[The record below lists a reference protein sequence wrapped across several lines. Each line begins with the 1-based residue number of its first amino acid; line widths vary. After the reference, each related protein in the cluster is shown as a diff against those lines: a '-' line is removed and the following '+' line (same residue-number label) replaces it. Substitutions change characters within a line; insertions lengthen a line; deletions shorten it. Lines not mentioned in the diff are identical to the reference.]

1 MRRRALMM
9 WAMSFCGIAFAAG
22 DVPTVLL
29 DSPVKITVQVNAQKT
44 MPGVTALDLAID
56 QVTHEFRLS
65 VMQRGNAN
73 DAVAALRAR
82 TGWKDGFLFIRDDC
96 MEKNDP
102 NRSVRCVLDQV
113 FVFVNEFDPRT
124 SRDVLIGKRFV
135 NVGEVFAG
143 EDCIDDAKFGCALY
157 KGYFTDIYDA
167 LDNNMLVSRADSP
180 ALLIEMRAINGDFV
194 VDLDETWGRNQERF
208 TAGERCLSAK
218 PAARA
223 EFCVEGINPRRAF
236 LFNSALA
243 MYTKRPEVLEH
254 TRQYAR
260 IALCQG
266 KAGEEMS
273 EADCGDILR
282 RSAVLL
288 AAIRPGDKPRLRG
301 NVKSIPIGKTKETP
315 AL

>member
-1 MRRRALMM
+1 ML
-9 WAMSFCGIAFAAG
+9 WTMSFGGFAFAAS
-22 DVPTVLL
+22 DVSDRPTVLF
-29 DSPVKITVQVNAQKT
+29 DSPVKITVQVNAQKST
-44 MPGVTALDLAID
+44 PGVTALDLAID
-56 QVTHEFRLS
+56 QVTHEFRLT
-65 VMQRGNAN
+65 VMQRGNA
-73 DAVAALRAR
+73 AEAIAALRMR
-82 TGWKDGFLFIRDDC
+82 SGWKDGFLFIRDDC
-96 MEKNDP
+96 MERIDP
-102 NRSVRCVLDQV
+102 NRPVRCVLDQV

-124 SRDVLIGKRFV
+124 SRDVLIGKRLV

-143 EDCIDDAKFGCALY
+143 DDCVDDAKFGCALY

-194 VDLDETWGRNQERF
+194 ADLDETWGRNQERF
-208 TAGERCLSAK
+208 TAGERCLAAK

-223 EFCVEGINPRRAF
+223 EFCIEGINPKRAF

-243 MYTKRPEVLEH
+243 MYTKRPDVLEH
-254 TRQYAR
+254 TRQFAR
-260 IALCQG
+260 NALCQG
-266 KAGEEMS
+266 KTGEEIP

-301 NVKSIPIGKTKETP
+301 NVKSIPIAPVK
-315 AL
+315 